1 MNDDIASLAAPV
13 ASAPRGR
20 RTIPEDAPLTDGGIA
35 SLVALFDKRLNELRA
50 PGDSEPAVLH
60 ARDADDAARHIAAL
74 CHGVPREDIVFQ
86 GHAPSGPP
94 RDFAIG
100 VTPASALI
108 AATGSVV
115 VELASPAD
123 AWPSLLVDRHVVVA
137 DRSQLLPDL
146 PTFYQRLHDR
156 YAAGERLPI
165 QVCITGCSRTA
176 DIEKLLVIPAHGPR
190 QVRVVLCDVPVE
202 WDGVRRVIVQ

>member
-1 MNDDIASLAAPV
+1 MAPGDLRY
-13 ASAPRGR
+13 AGGSQPLDTSAR
-20 RTIPEDAPLTDGGIA
+20 RLCHGEEG
-35 SLVALFDKRLNELRA
+35 SEFLVDLFDKRLNELRA
-50 PGDSEPAVLH
+50 PGDAEPAVLY
-60 ARDADDAARHIAAL
+60 ASQADEAVRQVAAL
-74 CHGVPREDIVFQ
+74 CRGVPREDIVFQ
-86 GHAPSGPP
+86 SHAPSGPP

-100 VTPASALI
+100 ITPAAALI

-123 AWPSLLVDRHVVVA
+123 AWASLLVDRHVVVA

-146 PTFYQRLHDR
+146 PAFYQRLHDR
-156 YAAGERLPI
+156 HAADERLPI
-165 QVCITGCSRTA
+165 QICITGCSRTA

-202 WDGVRRVIVQ
+202 WDGVRRVVVQ